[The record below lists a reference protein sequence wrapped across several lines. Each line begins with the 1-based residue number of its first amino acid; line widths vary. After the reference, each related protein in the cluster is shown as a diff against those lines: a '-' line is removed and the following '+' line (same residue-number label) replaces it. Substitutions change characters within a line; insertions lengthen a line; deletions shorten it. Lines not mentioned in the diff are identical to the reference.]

1 MKITI
6 ITVAV
11 ITTGFAGALGTQ
23 FIPDNFREVAAAK
36 IESDLNAA
44 ATNLARNLDFRG
56 SDSRVALPRSAPTDT
71 RDNIASIRP
80 APIGSPVAVS
90 AGGPI
95 TDTTSAGA
103 PRGPAAGPVT
113 TTLATPGSGPVVA
126 DPGTDAK
133 APRGAKPV
141 KLAQAEPGA
150 AKPSDQPATDPAKP
164 VAAPPAAAK
173 AFKTVFEGSFKGVD
187 KFHSGSGVASIVKDG
202 DTAQVKLSNFS
213 STAGPDLEVWL
224 VSVEPKR
231 DGDVTKA
238 KYLSLGKLKSTT
250 GDQVYSIPPGTDLT
264 QYKSVVIWCKAFS
277 VLFSSAGLKP
287 VS

>member
-6 ITVAV
+6 IAVAV
-11 ITTGFAGALGTQ
+11 VTTGFAAAVATQ
-23 FIPDNFREVAAAK
+23 FVPDNFREVAAAR

-56 SDSRVALPRSAPTDT
+56 ADAQVAPTRPAPIDSR
-71 RDNIASIRP
+71 DNTASVRP
-80 APIGSPVAVS
+80 APIGSQVAVS

-95 TDTTSAGA
+95 TDTTSA
-103 PRGPAAGPVT
+103 PRAPAAGPATGTIAAPVT
-113 TTLATPGSGPVVA
+113 APATGPLVTGPTTGSV
-126 DPGTDAK
+126 
-133 APRGAKPV
+133 APRTAKPV
-141 KLAQAEPGA
+141 KLAQAEV
-150 AKPSDQPATDPAKP
+150 KPADQPAADPAKP
-164 VAAPPAAAK
+164 VAEPPAAAK
-173 AFKTVFEGSFKGVD
+173 AGKALLEGSFKGVD
-187 KFHSGSGVASIVKDG
+187 KFHTGSGIASIVKDG
-202 DTAQVKLSNFS
+202 DHAQVKLSNFS

-238 KYLSLGKLKSTT
+238 KYLSLGKLKSTS
-250 GDQVYSIPPGTDLT
+250 GDQVYSIPAGTDLT